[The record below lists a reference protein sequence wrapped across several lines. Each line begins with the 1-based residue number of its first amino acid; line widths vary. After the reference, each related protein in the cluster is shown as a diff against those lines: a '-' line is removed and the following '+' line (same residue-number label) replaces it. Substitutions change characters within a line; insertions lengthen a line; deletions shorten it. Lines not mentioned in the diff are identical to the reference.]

1 MKAIVVF
8 LLFFVSEVWAAP
20 EKLPLPRFAS
30 LRSHKVN
37 IHVGPGSDFPTAWT
51 FQRQGL
57 PIEIIAEFDTWRQ
70 IRDMEGTTG
79 WVHKSLLIGK
89 RTAIVVSAEKQQK
102 STEAAKADRAA
113 KAGEAV
119 EKEGGEAAPIAEKH
133 SIRRSAA
140 IDAPVVAYVEPGVV
154 AKLKQ
159 CKGDWCR
166 VDIKGYDGW
175 IHRIN
180 IWGAYSHE
188 EKF

>member
-1 MKAIVVF
+1 M
-8 LLFFVSEVWAAP
+8 LAAP

-37 IHVGPGSDFPTAWT
+37 IHVGPGSDFPTEWT

-89 RTAIVVSAEKQQK
+89 RTAVVISPKKTHESSK
-102 STEAAKADRAA
+102 AAKAEGREGI
-113 KAGEAV
+113 KAN
-119 EKEGGEAAPIAEKH
+119 PIVEKH
-133 SIRRSAA
+133 SIRRKAA
-140 IDAPVVAYVEPGVV
+140 ADAPVVAYVETGVV

-166 VDIKGYDGW
+166 VDVKGYDGW
-175 IHRIN
+175 IHRTN
-180 IWGAYSHE
+180 IWGAYPHE